1 MTKALKAHRYN
12 LNTKCNLLDYSPR
25 QKKYYVGKKFLLNQ
39 SKITLVSTAQIWI
52 GNVYYS

>member
-25 QKKYYVGKKFLLNQ
+25 QKKYCVGKKFLLNQ

-52 GNVYYS
+52 GNV